1 MADNNANQERPRG
14 FEALKQH
21 IIDNKVDVAL
31 WASRVLTIL
40 FAFGYVLPLFGYVT
54 VLHIHIFTIVI

>member
-21 IIDNKVDVAL
+21 VIENKADVAL
-31 WASRVLTIL
+31 WASRVITI
-40 FAFGYVLPLFGYVT
+40 F
-54 VLHIHIFTIVI
+54 FTIVYMIPFLGFVHKFYFVDF

>member
-21 IIDNKVDVAL
+21 VIDNKTDVAL
-31 WASRVLTIL
+31 WASRVLTII
-40 FAFGYVLPLFGYVT
+40 FAFGYVLPIFG
-54 VLHIHIFTIVI
+54 